1 MGNADGGALTATR
14 GFVLAAI
21 ALAGF
26 LFSLTPLAERLDD
39 AVLDVKWMLLRKFAP
54 KPAADDILIVGVD
67 DASVR
72 AIDAPPGLWHEPIG
86 RALEQIA
93 GAHPRA
99 IGIELQL
106 PERSYDSFRP
116 GLDAPLVQG
125 IVTARASAV
134 VVASVNIDPRTRS
147 ARPIH
152 APILAALG
160 DHGLGIGLLGRDGDG
175 TARRFS
181 LAIPTEEGAYPTLAG
196 RICRTLA
203 ARRCSEGLIDFAL
216 GEPFRYVPLKDVLAT
231 RDSVYLAKLFRD
243 RIVLLGDVRA
253 GDRVAVP
260 VNLAGWET
268 GGNYSSA
275 VVVHAQSLRTAL
287 AGAPVEAAKPLG
299 AILVALAALVALMK
313 DWRLA
318 AATALLGGLVLL
330 VLATAALHS
339 GVHVHA
345 AAFLVTAVL
354 ALAGGRLGNP
364 RTP

>member
-1 MGNADGGALTATR
+1 MGNADAGGLSATR

-39 AVLDVKWMLLRKFAP
+39 AVLDVKWTLLRKFAP

-67 DASVR
+67 EGSVR

-86 RALEQIA
+86 RALEKIA

-116 GLDAPLVQG
+116 GLDAPLVHG

-134 VVASVNIDPRTRS
+134 VVASLNIDPRTRA

-152 APILAALG
+152 APVLAALG
-160 DHGLGIGLLGRDGDG
+160 DQGLGIGLLGRDADG

-181 LAIPTEEGAYPTLAG
+181 LAIPTEDGAYPTLSG
-196 RICRTLA
+196 RLCRALA
-203 ARRCSEGLIDFAL
+203 ARRCSDGLIDFAL

-231 RDSVYLAKLFRD
+231 RDPVYLGKLFRD
-243 RIVLLGDVRA
+243 RIVLLGDVRVS
-253 GDRVAVP
+253 DRVAVP
-260 VNLAGWET
+260 VNLAGWEA
-268 GGNYSSA
+268 GGSHSAA

-287 AGAPVEAAKPLG
+287 AGAPVEAARPLG
-299 AILVALAALVALMK
+299 AILVALAALVALIR
-313 DWRLA
+313 DWKLA
-318 AATALLGGLVLL
+318 AATALLGGLALV
-330 VLATAALHS
+330 VLATAALRS
-339 GVHVHA
+339 GVHVHSA
-345 AAFLVTAVL
+345 APFATAVL
-354 ALAGGRLGNP
+354 ALAGGRFGRRP
-364 RTP
+364 